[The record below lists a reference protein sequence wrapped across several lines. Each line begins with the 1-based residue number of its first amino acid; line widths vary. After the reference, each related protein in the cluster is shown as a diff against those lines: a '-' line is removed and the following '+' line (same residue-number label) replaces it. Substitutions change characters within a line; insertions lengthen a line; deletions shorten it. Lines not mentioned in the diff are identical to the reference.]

1 MTRNT
6 WVCKVHRIQYHRG
19 AADLNIVRPS
29 SPHLAFHMKPSV
41 CLESRLSHPS
51 DFLSDNPALQ
61 YALRMSNQTYR
72 KPLFLAL
79 ASAVAL
85 TASYLAYKRYA
96 ASQTKPA
103 LTQPNSLHRSNAV
116 RRPRTRRCWR
126 PGYPHTH
133 LDFNPTEQAIAHLQ
147 VRNDGCIAYGDYRNT
162 YFLSDQ
168 AQAADLNLGLYPQ
181 NLQSIYELLVP
192 QSGELS
198 PYLRDCLRLHIHGL
212 FIQNFLLEE
221 FPEGYIIGDD
231 TYHLAARLAILGV
244 AEETVYEVVK
254 AFDEGAVLYTE
265 TWDPFTRAI
274 PNPTIPPAQSDGIAE
289 DLDPHDALHALAD
302 RSRDDDEDSEMYINN
317 DDDAEGSQNMLD
329 LLYHIAGEQARREG
343 SVHRG
348 VECNSCGVHPIQ
360 GIRYHCANCFDFD
373 LCESC
378 EASSAHTRN
387 HVFYKIRI
395 PAPSRGNIK
404 QVIQKWY
411 PGRPGAFLTTLPKEI
426 SKRLLEETTYDRTEL
441 DALYEQFT
449 CLAGHYWNADPTHL
463 GFAIDRKGFDAYFIP
478 TTSDKPSP
486 ANLIYDRIF
495 AFYDTNH
502 DGLIGFYEFIRGL
515 SRLQDKSRA
524 ARLKRIFEGYDLDA
538 DGYVDRKDFLRMF
551 RAYYALSK
559 ELSREM
565 VSVHDDF
572 GFEYV
577 EEEIRDIVQSSQPL
591 SAAFTA
597 GGLYSHESRT
607 GQNKER
613 QPNGDLLPVNGH
625 DGVLEPDSNMQGDP
639 ARAIGN
645 AALGDRTRNHPF
657 RSFREAPA
665 EDESLILLPIHS
677 NFIDSGF
684 QDQDEATEEEMNGPD
699 PPLQTYGW
707 PPPLS
712 PEPRDIIDALGQ
724 EVPLDEITDPVD
736 RSRVLYAQSQR
747 LDAEFDQS
755 AEKTRKTAIED
766 RWQRRQFYLDQ
777 EEGMSKPPGDTG
789 PDSSDDE
796 ASTSEVK
803 QSKRTKASP
812 RRQSMQSRSSSKVR
826 FDDSAIDTDYETRS
840 NASSRSVPVN
850 ERWGSYEL
858 GQAEA
863 DIGKDIL
870 YQAVQQGFNELL
882 DILFKDKENDWLAS
896 HKTRELRLKFRAEKE
911 DYKQSLE
918 QSEESKAAAL
928 KEADRQ
934 RTEELL
940 LGGQLDPEIE
950 GKTEALA
957 SNPNTEQF
965 KVDLTDAETVFME
978 PAEASDPDDHIELMF
993 GSAPPGAASSETQ
1006 STGSYHDP
1014 TLPQFRPSEGDD
1026 EVPSS
1031 NLSRVTTTKSD
1042 ATPNPFAG
1050 IPEQAKEIYELW
1062 TRHDEIDDEADRRGG
1077 FGKLSFDEFCKK
1089 MIPDDE
1095 VENALGVKDRRDGG
1109 QETWES
1115 SAELGRLAFVGTWL
1129 EMASF

>member
-1 MTRNT
+1 M
-6 WVCKVHRIQYHRG
+6 
-19 AADLNIVRPS
+19 
-29 SPHLAFHMKPSV
+29 
-41 CLESRLSHPS
+41 S
-51 DFLSDNPALQ
+51 DQA
-61 YALRMSNQTYR
+61 YR
-72 KPLFLAL
+72 KPFLLAL

-85 TASYLAYKRYA
+85 TATYYA
-96 ASQTKPA
+96 FARFASSQTKPVV
-103 LTQPNSLHRSNAV
+103 TQPVSLHRSNAV

-126 PGYPHTH
+126 PGYQPTH
-133 LDFNPTEQAIAHLQ
+133 LDFNPTEQALAHLQ
-147 VRNDGCIAYGDYRNT
+147 ERNNDRVGYGDYRNT
-162 YFLSDQ
+162 YFISEPPQ
-168 AQAADLNLGLYPQ
+168 APDSNLGLFPG

-198 PYLRDCLRLHIHGL
+198 PYQRDCLRLHIHGL

-221 FPEGYIIGDD
+221 FPEGYIIGDE
-231 TYHLAARLAILGV
+231 TYNLAAGLAVLGV
-244 AEETVYEVVK
+244 AEETVYEVAK
-254 AFDEGAVLYTE
+254 AFDEGGVLFTD
-265 TWDPFTRAI
+265 TWDPFTRAV
-274 PNPTIPPAQSDGIAE
+274 PNPTMPPGQSDGIAE

-302 RSRDDDEDSEMYINN
+302 RSRDDDEESEMYINN
-317 DDDAEGSQNMLD
+317 DDDTEGSQNMLD

-378 EASSAHTRN
+378 EASSAHTKS

-411 PGRPGAFLTTLPKEI
+411 PGRPTAFLTTLPREI
-426 SKRLLEETTYDRTEL
+426 SKPLLEETPYDRTEI
-441 DALYEQFT
+441 DALYDQFT
-449 CLAGHYWNADPTHL
+449 CLAGHYWNADPTNL

-478 TTSDKPSP
+478 TTFDKPSP

-502 DGLIGFYEFIRGL
+502 DGLIGFQEFIRGL
-515 SRLQDKSRA
+515 ARLQNKSRQ
-524 ARLKRIFEGYDLDA
+524 ARLERIFEGYDLDA
-538 DGYVDRKDFLRMF
+538 DGFVDRKDFLRMF

-565 VSVHDDF
+565 VNVQDDF

-577 EEEIRDIVQSSQPL
+577 EEEIREIIQSSQPL

-597 GGLYSHESRT
+597 GNLYSHESRT

-613 QPNGDLLPVNGH
+613 QPNGDLLPVNGQN
-625 DGVLEPDSNMQGDP
+625 GVLQPDSDMQGDRT
-639 ARAIGN
+639 RAIGN

-657 RSFREAPA
+657 RSFRQEPP
-665 EDESLILLPIHS
+665 EDESLLLLPINS
-677 NFIDSGF
+677 NFIESGF
-684 QDQDEATEEEMNGPD
+684 QDHDEATEEEMSGPD

-724 EVPLDEITDPVD
+724 EVSLDDITDPVD
-736 RSRVLYAQSQR
+736 RSRVLYSQSRR

-755 AEKTRKTAIED
+755 AESSRKTAVED
-766 RWQRRQFYLDQ
+766 RWQRRQFYLDEQ
-777 EEGMSKPPGDTG
+777 EGMSKPPGYTE

-796 ASTSEVK
+796 EANPSDLK
-803 QSKRTKASP
+803 QSNRTKASP

-840 NASSRSVPVN
+840 NTSSRSVPVN
-850 ERWGSYEL
+850 ERWGGYEL

-896 HKTRELRLKFRAEKE
+896 HKTRNLRHKFRVERE
-911 DYKQSLE
+911 EYKQSLE
-918 QSEESKAAAL
+918 QSEERMAAAL
-928 KEADRQ
+928 KEADRL
-934 RTEELL
+934 RTEEIL
-940 LGGQLDPEIE
+940 LGAQP
-950 GKTEALA
+950 
-957 SNPNTEQF
+957 S
-965 KVDLTDAETVFME
+965 AETKDQPEVVTSSGTVE
-978 PAEASDPDDHIELMF
+978 QADVASAESVAIQPSDPDDHIELMF
-993 GSAPPGAASSETQ
+993 GSTPPSTINQETQ
-1006 STGSYHDP
+1006 SNDSYHDP
-1014 TLPQFRPSEGDD
+1014 TLPQFRPNEGEDAGS
-1026 EVPSS
+1026 SS
-1031 NLSRVTTTKSD
+1031 NLSRFSTPLSEE
-1042 ATPNPFAG
+1042 ATNPFAG
-1050 IPEQAKEIYELW
+1050 DPEQAREIYELW
-1062 TRHDEIDDEADRRGG
+1062 ARHDEIDDEADRRGG
-1077 FGKLSFDEFCKK
+1077 FGKLSFSEFCQK
-1089 MIPDDE
+1089 MVPDDE
-1095 VENALGVKDRRDGG
+1095 VGKALGFKDERNDE
-1109 QETWES
+1109 QEVWES